1 MSKAVKETK
10 EFVKNPFKGTVKLVE
25 KASQPVIDTVR
36 SVGHVAE
43 AGYNVMTGDFK
54 EAGKNIA
61 KATGEIT
68 AAGVGYMTLGL
79 GSFVAPKLIKTGKEF
94 GEMVG
99 NYSTGNFNRGS
110 QNLENI
116 TGWDVDNSIA
126 EEKERAAKA
135 AYQAEVDAANEA
147 EARNRRANLLSL
159 RKSLTPS
166 LSRSSQGG
174 QGGYGLPTKTQ
185 GGIIL
190 G

>member
-1 MSKAVKETK
+1 MGLLKKA
-10 EFVKNPFKGTVKLVE
+10 FKKTVKLVE
-25 KASQPVIDTVR
+25 SLAQPVTDTVR

-43 AGYNVMTGDFK
+43 AGYNVMIGDFK

-68 AAGVGYMTLGL
+68 AAGAGGMTLGL
-79 GSFVAPKLIKTGKEF
+79 GKFATPKLISAAKEG

-99 NYSTGNFNRGS
+99 NYSTFNFNRGS

-126 EEKERAAKA
+126 EANERAAKE
-135 AYQAEVDAANEA
+135 AYQAEVDAANAAA
-147 EARNRRANLLSL
+147 ERNRRANLLSL
-159 RKSLTPS
+159 RKSLAPS

-174 QGGYGLPTKTQ
+174 ATASSMAKSQ

>member
-68 AAGVGYMTLGL
+68 AAGVGGMTLGL

-174 QGGYGLPTKTQ
+174 QGGSGLPTKTQ

>member
-10 EFVKNPFKGTVKLVE
+10 EFIKNPVKGTVKLVE
-25 KASQPVIDTVR
+25 SLAQPVTDTVR
-36 SVGHVAE
+36 SVGHVLE
-43 AGYNVMTGDFK
+43 AGYNVLEGDFK
-54 EAGKNIA
+54 EAGQNIA

-68 AAGVGYMTLGL
+68 AAGAGGMTLGL
-79 GSFVAPKLIKTGKEF
+79 GKFATPKLISAAKEG

-99 NYSTGNFNRGS
+99 NYSTFNFNRGS
-110 QNLENI
+110 QNLENL
-116 TGWDVDNSIA
+116 TGWDVDNSKA
-126 EEKERAAKA
+126 EAAEREAQAR
-135 AYQAEVDAANEA
+135 YQAEVDAANAAA
-147 EARNRRANLLSL
+147 ERNRRANLLSL

-174 QGGYGLPTKTQ
+174 GAGTSTTNKAQ

>member
-1 MSKAVKETK
+1 MGKWYKPKTWVESGE
-10 EFVKNPFKGTVKLVE
+10 KLVKSVAE
-25 KASQPVIDTVR
+25 PVVDTAR
-36 SVGHVAE
+36 SVGHVVE
-43 AGYNVMTGDFK
+43 AGYDVATGDFK

-68 AAGVGYMTLGL
+68 AAAVGDMTLGL
-79 GSFVAPKLIKTGKEF
+79 GGFVTPKLIYAGKEF

-126 EEKERAAKA
+126 EAAEAEAKA
-135 AYQAEVDAANEA
+135 AYQAEVDAANAAA
-147 EARNRRANLLSL
+147 ERNRRANLLSL
-159 RKSLTPS
+159 RKSLAPS

-174 QGGYGLPTKTQ
+174 TGGGATQTVKGL

>member
-1 MSKAVKETK
+1 MSQDVK
-10 EFVKNPFKGTVKLVE
+10 EFVKDPVKGTKKFVE

-43 AGYNVMTGDFK
+43 AGYNVLQGDFK

-61 KATGEIT
+61 KASGEIT
-68 AAGVGYMTLGL
+68 AAAVGGMTLGL
-79 GSFVAPKLIKTGKEF
+79 GSFVTPKLIKTGKEF

-126 EEKERAAKA
+126 EEKERAAKK
-135 AYQAEVDAANEA
+135 AYQAEVDAANAAA
-147 EARNRRANLLSL
+147 ERNRRANLLSL

-174 QGGYGLPTKTQ
+174 AAASSMTKSQ

>member
-68 AAGVGYMTLGL
+68 AAGVGDMTLGL

-159 RKSLTPS
+159 RKSLTSS

-174 QGGYGLPTKTQ
+174 QGGSGLPTKTQ

>member
-10 EFVKNPFKGTVKLVE
+10 EFVKNPVKGTVKLVE

-68 AAGVGYMTLGL
+68 AAGVGDMTLGL

-94 GEMVG
+94 GQMVG
-99 NYSTGNFNRGS
+99 NYSTGNFNAGS

-126 EEKERAAKA
+126 EAKERAAKE

-174 QGGYGLPTKTQ
+174 AAASSMTKSQ

>member
-1 MSKAVKETK
+1 MGKTTK
-10 EFVKNPFKGTVKLVE
+10 EFIKNPIKGTVKLVE
-25 KASQPVIDTVR
+25 SLAQPVTDTVR
-36 SVGHVAE
+36 SVGHVLE
-43 AGYNVMTGDFK
+43 AGYNVLEGDFK
-54 EAGKNIA
+54 EAGQNIA

-68 AAGVGYMTLGL
+68 AAGTGAMTLGL
-79 GSFVAPKLIKTGKEF
+79 GKYATPKLISAAKES

-99 NYSTGNFNRGS
+99 NYSTFNFNRGS
-110 QNLENI
+110 QNLENL

-126 EEKERAAKA
+126 EANERAAKE
-135 AYQAEVDAANEA
+135 AYQAEVDAANAAA
-147 EARNRRANLLSL
+147 ERNRRANLLSL

-174 QGGYGLPTKTQ
+174 AAASSMAKSQ

>member
-10 EFVKNPFKGTVKLVE
+10 KFVKNPFKGTVKLVE

-68 AAGVGYMTLGL
+68 AAGVGDMTLGL

-174 QGGYGLPTKTQ
+174 QGGSGLPTKTQ